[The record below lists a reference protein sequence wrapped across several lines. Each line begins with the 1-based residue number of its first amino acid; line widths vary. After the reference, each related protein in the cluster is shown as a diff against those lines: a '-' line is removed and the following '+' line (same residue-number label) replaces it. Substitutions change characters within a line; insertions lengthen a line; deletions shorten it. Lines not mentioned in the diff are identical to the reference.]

1 MIKLAFFDTKSYDKI
16 WFDKLSERYDIQI
29 KYFENKLN
37 ADTAVL
43 AMGYDAVCA
52 FVNDRIDKNT
62 IKILSSEGVSLLAM
76 RCAGY
81 NNIDLKEAK
90 DRLTVV
96 RVPDYSPY
104 SVAEHSMA
112 LLLAINRKIPRAY
125 IRTRDFNFSLSGMV
139 GFDLHG
145 RTAGII
151 GTGRIGRCFIDI
163 CKGIGMN
170 ILAYDKYP
178 ADDLKDVKYTQLDEL
193 FEKSDVISLH
203 CPLNEETYHILNK
216 DSFKKMKNSAIIV
229 NTSRGAL
236 INSEDL
242 CLALKQGDIG
252 AAALDVY
259 EEEADFFYEDKSDII
274 IKDDTLARIIS
285 MPNVIV
291 TSHQAFLT
299 EDALRN
305 IAKTTLQNI
314 CDFFEKK
321 ELKNKVT

>member
-1 MIKLAFFDTKSYDKI
+1 MKKVAFFDTKPYDKI
-16 WFDKLSERYDIQI
+16 WFERLKKNYDIQI

-37 ADTAVL
+37 SDTAVL
-43 AMGYDAVCA
+43 AMGYDVVCA
-52 FVNDRIDKNT
+52 FVNDDINKNT
-62 IKILSSEGVSLLAM
+62 IKILSSVGVSLLAM

-90 DRLTVV
+90 DRISIV

-104 SVAEHSMA
+104 SVAEHTMA
-112 LLLAINRKIPRAY
+112 LLLAVNRRIPRAY

-151 GTGRIGRCFIDI
+151 GTGKIGRCFINI

-178 ADDLKDVKYTQLDEL
+178 TQDLNDVKYTELDEL
-193 FEKSDVISLH
+193 LKKSDVISLH
-203 CPLNEETYHILNK
+203 CPLNEETYHMLNK
-216 DSFKKMKNSAIIV
+216 KAFEKMKDNAIIL

-236 INSEDL
+236 IDSEDL
-242 CLALKQGDIG
+242 CFALKQGKIG

-259 EEEADFFYEDKSDII
+259 EEEAEFFYEDKSDIVM
-274 IKDDTLARIIS
+274 KDDTLARIIS

-299 EDALRN
+299 EDALHN
-305 IAKTTLQNI
+305 IAKTTLENI
-314 CDFFEKK
+314 SDFFNKK
-321 ELKNKVT
+321 ELKNIVK